1 MQILTLK
8 INDMDCAS
16 CSSSIE
22 KKLKTIPI
30 DDYTIDLIGKQIEI
44 EYDETKIN
52 SEAILKSI
60 KESGYKYE
68 IIE

>member
-8 INDMDCAS
+8 INDMDCSS

-30 DDYTIDLIGKQIEI
+30 SDYTIDLIGKTIEI
-44 EYDETKIN
+44 EYDEIKIS
-52 SEAILKSI
+52 SETILKSI